1 MNKLSLTHLRKR
13 RATGGFTL
21 VELMIALLIG
31 LFLTGGL
38 LTLVFA
44 MRRSSTTQAGMSQL
58 QDDER
63 MGMSIL
69 TNAVQSAGYYS
80 NPLVNTAASMFPV
93 TTTGTIFGTA
103 GQSIT
108 GTHTSATVP
117 DTLSVRYTTAGSAT
131 ANIHDN
137 TINCLG
143 QTSTTQKTWTQT
155 FRIDTTNKVLQC
167 VFNDGVNPAV
177 TVNLVTGITNFQ
189 VLYGI
194 ATNTAVPSTADSYVT
209 ANSIPAGAAGWPKVV
224 SVVVTLTYVN
234 PLKNQSGQSSAGLA
248 ITSTIDFQRVIAL
261 MNNTGVNS

>member
-1 MNKLSLTHLRKR
+1 MSNISLAHLRSR
-13 RATGGFTL
+13 RAAGGFTL

-69 TNAVQSAGYYS
+69 TNAVQSAGYYP
-80 NPLVNTAASMFPV
+80 NPLLNTALTFFPV
-93 TTTGTIFGTA
+93 TTVAPVFGTA
-103 GQSIT
+103 GQSMT

-117 DTLSVRYTTAGSAT
+117 DTLAVRYTTAGSAT
-131 ANIHDN
+131 ANVHDN

-155 FRIDTTNKVLQC
+155 FQIDTTNNVLQC
-167 VFNDGVNPAV
+167 VFNDGVNPNV
-177 TVNLVTGITNFQ
+177 TVNLVTGVSNLQ

-194 ATNTAVPSTADSYVT
+194 ATTTTAPSTADSYVNAT
-209 ANSIPAGAAGWPKVV
+209 QIAAGGWSKVV
-224 SVVVTLTYVN
+224 SVMVTLTYVN
-234 PLKNQSGQSSAGLA
+234 PLKNQPGQSSVGAA
-248 ITSTIDFQRVIAL
+248 IQPTIDFKRVIAL
-261 MNNTGVNS
+261 MNNTGVDS

>member
-1 MNKLSLTHLRKR
+1 MNKISLGHLRSR
-13 RATGGFTL
+13 RAAAGFTL

-69 TNAVQSAGYYS
+69 TNAVQSAGYYP
-80 NPLVNTAASMFPV
+80 NPLLNTSLTFFPV
-93 TTTGTIFGTA
+93 TTVAPVFGTA

-108 GTHTSATVP
+108 GTFTAGGP
-117 DTLSVRYTTAGSAT
+117 DTLAVRYTTAGSAT
-131 ANIHDN
+131 ANVHDN

-155 FRIDTTNKVLQC
+155 FQIDTTNKVLQC
-167 VFNDGVNPAV
+167 VFNDGVNPNV
-177 TVNLVTGITNFQ
+177 TVNLVTGVTNLQ

-194 ATNTAVPSTADSYVT
+194 ATTTTAPSTADSYVNAT
-209 ANSIPAGAAGWPKVV
+209 QIPAGAWSKVV
-224 SVVVTLTYVN
+224 SVMVTLTYVN
-234 PLKNQSGQSSAGLA
+234 PLKNQPGQSSVGAA
-248 ITSTIDFQRVIAL
+248 IKSTIDFKRVIAL
-261 MNNTGVNS
+261 MNNTGVDT